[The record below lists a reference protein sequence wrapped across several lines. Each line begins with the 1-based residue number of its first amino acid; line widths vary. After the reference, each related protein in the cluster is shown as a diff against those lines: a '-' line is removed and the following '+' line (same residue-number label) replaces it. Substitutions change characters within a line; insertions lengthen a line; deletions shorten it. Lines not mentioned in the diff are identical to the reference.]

1 MIYLD
6 YNATTP
12 VAPEVAEAMMPYL
25 QMHFGN
31 PSSSHWYGQQTKKAV
46 DEAREH
52 VAKLL
57 NCTTNELVFTSGGS
71 ESNNYALKGYAF
83 ANKEKG
89 KHIVTTAI
97 EHPAI
102 IEVCRFLETEGFE
115 VTYLPVDETGRVRI
129 ADVESAIR
137 PDTILISVMYANN
150 EVGTLQPIREISK
163 LAKQHNIVVH
173 SDCAQAVGKVPVDLE
188 KLGVDLLTVAGHK
201 FYGPK
206 GIGALVVKDGIQLQK
221 LIHGADHENNRR
233 AGTENILE
241 IAGLGKAAE
250 LAMTGETER
259 MQKEKDLIGKL
270 SSGLSVLGDLQF
282 NGNVDHCLPNTLS
295 VSFKGLKANQILD
308 NMKGVAASAGAAC
321 HTDSVSISATLAAM
335 KVTQEY
341 AMGTLRLSVG
351 RYTTDNEIEQAIA
364 EIQTAVTKLRA
375 EESSCC

>member
-89 KHIVTTAI
+89 KHIVTTVI

-102 IEVCRFLETEGFE
+102 LEVCRFLETEGFE

-163 LAKQHNIVVH
+163 LAKKHKIVVH
-173 SDCAQAVGKVPVDLE
+173 SDCAQAVGKVPVDVE

-270 SSGLSVLGDLQF
+270 RSGLSVLGDLQF

-335 KVTQEY
+335 KVPQEY